1 MLYLQ
6 GELSA
11 ALSEKASVE
20 AREESLKSDI
30 EKLQTENEAL
40 KGRLE
45 KAKQFFNSKRDEDEQ
60 RRLETEKL
68 MVGIISQLRA

>member
-11 ALSEKASVE
+11 ALSEKKSVE
-20 AREESLKSDI
+20 AREDSLKSDT
-30 EKLQTENEAL
+30 EKLLTENEAL

-45 KAKQFFNSKRDEDEQ
+45 KAKQFFNSNRDEDEQ

-68 MVGIISQLRA
+68 MVGIISQLCA